1 MWHVHPLT
9 PTNEAEA
16 VAALRRGEGSALRA
30 LVEEHQLPALR
41 LAYGITGS
49 RAAAEDVVADAFVS
63 VYEHRDRLDPER
75 PFRPWFTRIVVNRAL
90 SIARRNARL
99 PRLLALLS
107 ARTARAPD
115 PEEQAERN
123 DVRHQVVEAVRALPP
138 DERVAIVLRYF
149 EDMDERGM
157 ADLLGW
163 PVGTVKT
170 RLRRAR
176 ANLRVRLGGLQ
187 ELWACGPIG
196 GNR

>member
-9 PTNEAEA
+9 PTSEAEA
-16 VAALRRGEGSALRA
+16 VAALRRGENGGLMA
-30 LVEEHQLPALR
+30 LVEQHQLPALR

-63 VYEHRDRLDPER
+63 VYEHRDRLDPDR

-90 SIARRNARL
+90 SVARRNARL
-99 PRLLALLS
+99 PRLLALLG
-107 ARTARAPD
+107 ARPARGHD
-115 PEEQAERN
+115 PEEQVERN
-123 DVRHQVVEAVRALPP
+123 EVRRQVVDAVRALPP
-138 DERVAIVLRYF
+138 DERVAIALRYF

-176 ANLRVRLGGLQ
+176 AHLRVRLGSLQ
-187 ELWACGPIG
+187 ELWVFGPTG